1 MITVLLEREILK
13 GQLLYTGVQRSGLE
27 NNLSSSN
34 QELRSLKVRLTTGKV
49 QQQVLFVM
57 VVVVFFLV
65 LRQ

>member
-1 MITVLLEREILK
+1 MITVLLERDILK

-34 QELRSLKVRLTTGKV
+34 QELQFLKVRLTTGKV

-57 VVVVFFLV
+57 VVFFFSS
-65 LRQ
+65 